1 MYNQKKLGGRWEG
14 IISLQALGFFYY
26 LYNNA
31 AGVQFPCMAF
41 KFIGVLIKW
50 RLLRGVLMIGG
61 GHRLFSLEKESMNTA
76 YKLLEWER

>member
-1 MYNQKKLGGRWEG
+1 MHNQKKLGGRWEG
-14 IISLQALGFFYY
+14 ILSLQVLGFFYY
-26 LYNNA
+26 LCDSA

-50 RLLRGVLMIGG
+50 RLLHGVLMIGG
-61 GHRLFSLEKESMNTA
+61 VYRLFSLEKESMNTA